1 MSKKG
6 YLLVLMHP
14 PSALEEE
21 FNAWYDTEHVP
32 DRLAIPGF
40 ETGLRFHSLTGGAPR
55 YLAFY
60 DLASAA
66 VIESPEYLR
75 VSFDQAT
82 PWTKRITARARVQR
96 FTGEQIYSNGG
107 HGTRPAR
114 LLLLRFRRLKVSDA
128 EAIITAMRASFET
141 RPEVRR
147 VRVLLHDTEPAGADF
162 IGLVE
167 ACTPVSEQFDPRL
180 FGPMADKLDMVGTY
194 TPF

>member
-1 MSKKG
+1 MSRKG

-14 PSALEEE
+14 PTALEEE

-40 ETGLRFHSLTGGAPR
+40 ESGTRFHSLAGGAPR

-60 DLASAA
+60 DLASVA

-96 FTGEQIYSNGG
+96 FTGEQIYSGG
-107 HGTRPAR
+107 GQATRPAR
-114 LLLLRFRRLKVSDA
+114 LLLLRFRGLKAGDA
-128 EAIITAMRASFET
+128 DAIVTAMRASFGM

-147 VRVLLHDTEPAGADF
+147 VRVLAHDAGSAGTDF
-162 IGLVE
+162 IGLVDTG
-167 ACTPVSEQFDPRL
+167 APMSEQFDPTP
-180 FGPMADKLDMVGTY
+180 FGLLADALDMVGTY